1 MNRKRVNQV
10 LTMLA
15 LLVLMAVI
23 LLPVVFLV
31 LTSFK
36 PTEEIMLDNALIP
49 KHFTADNYV
58 TVMTT
63 TSFPIYIRNSLVVA
77 LTVALYATTFAAM
90 AGYAVAR
97 YRRRCKPLD
106 LFARLL
112 LVLQMFPLVLSIIP
126 LYRTFLNLDLIDKLP
141 SLMLANGTFSLPF
154 SIWLM
159 SGFFEGIPIE
169 MEEAG
174 LIDGCSRWQIFWRLV
189 LPLSKPGVASAAIF
203 TFINSWNEYM
213 IANIFVKSNG
223 MRTLPLGLTMFIQ
236 QFTSEWGSLMA
247 ASTITLLPAALFLI
261 FAQKYVVQ
269 GLTAGAVKG

>member
-1 MNRKRVNQV
+1 MKTGKLVRLALGLALV
-10 LTMLA
+10 A
-15 LLVLMAVI
+15 LLVVI

-36 PTEEIMLDNALIP
+36 PTTEIMLDNALIP
-49 KHFTADNYV
+49 RHVTIENYFAV
-58 TVMTT
+58 LNT
-63 TSFPIYIRNSLVVA
+63 TSFPIYIKNSLVVA
-77 LTVALYATTFAAM
+77 LTVSVYASAIASM

-97 YRRRCKPLD
+97 YRRRHRALD
-106 LFARLL
+106 LFARMLL
-112 LVLQMFPLVLSIIP
+112 LLQMFPLVLSVIP
-126 LYRTFLNLDLIDKLP
+126 LYRTFQTFGLID
-141 SLMLANGTFSLPF
+141 SLRSLILANGTFSLPF

-159 SGFFEGIPIE
+159 SGFFEGIPVE

-174 LIDGCSRWQIFWRLV
+174 VIDGCSRWQVFWRLV

-213 IANIFVKSNG
+213 MANIFVKNDN
-223 MRTLPLGLTMFIQ
+223 MRTLPVGLAMYIQ

-247 ASTITLLPAALFLI
+247 ASTITLIPAALFLI

>member
-1 MNRKRVNQV
+1 MKSKRLSRF
-10 LTMLA
+10 LTLLV

-49 KHFTADNYV
+49 KHFTTDNYV

-63 TSFPIYIRNSLVVA
+63 TSFPTYIRNSLIVA
-77 LTVALYATTFAAM
+77 LTVALYATALAAM

-97 YRRRCKPLD
+97 YRKRCKPMD
-106 LFARLL
+106 VFARLL
-112 LVLQMFPLVLSIIP
+112 MLLQMFPLVLSIIP
-126 LYRTFLNLDLIDKLP
+126 LYRTFLNFNLLDKLT
-141 SLMLANGTFSLPF
+141 SLILANGTCSLPF
-154 SIWLM
+154 SIWLL
-159 SGFFEGIPIE
+159 SGFFEGIPVE

-174 LIDGCSRWQIFWRLV
+174 RIDGCNRWQIFWRLV
-189 LPLSKPGVASAAIF
+189 LPLSKPGIASAAIF